1 MSLIDL
7 GVGREERWKEGQRGE
22 ERGGEWSGGGGGMSE
37 G

>member
-22 ERGGEWSGGGGGMSE
+22 RRGGEGGMSE